1 MAGTP
6 RRGIIIA
13 THGVGYSASD
23 LHDLAAHYREDFL
36 VYLVDLAGHG
46 LAAELTGSQRQDKF
60 HATATQFENDL
71 AQILNQSPSGIPVIL
86 MGHSFGGAVAAYAVA
101 RNALL
106 VDALLLEDPAI
117 LTAAEAKAHNA
128 EYAFSYGATDETIWP
143 NLTIPTLIVTGD
155 GTGKDDELIFTG
167 ERLQELRRH
176 PLVETAIVSGAS
188 HLVRHDNPEGFFA
201 ATDAYLDG
209 VLSAGSTLDHKKK
222 PFIQESLQDVVDVLP
237 PQTTWDVVPMR
248 ETTAKRNRP
257 YLFAPGIS
265 ATKIN
270 AGGITPGGN
279 TGSGTDAQPQPV
291 RVVASNDVHNGNTQP
306 SVVFFCVHG
315 GGYVGG
321 KPEYDDVRHEALVQA
336 FHPAVAVSPDYRLA
350 PENPYPAGVRD
361 TIAALIETARRYPN
375 VPIIAYGDSAGAG
388 ILAQTFA
395 RLEDF
400 APDDAVKL
408 RELITAFIAVEPCL
422 DPAMQSASWTTYAD
436 GPIWYDRASE
446 AAWAGYLPD
455 DADPDEK
462 PTFTQLM
469 PTNPDLVPPTLV
481 MVNPV
486 DPLRDEGINWA
497 RHLTDACVITELH
510 WFKGTVH
517 GLCTIP
523 GTDSWESLVQL
534 IARFTQ
540 IPGS

>member
-1 MAGTP
+1 MAGNP

-13 THGVGYSASD
+13 THGVGYSATD

-46 LAAELTGSQRQDKF
+46 LAAELTESQRQNQF
-60 HATATQFENDL
+60 HATATQFEKDL

-86 MGHSFGGAVAAYAVA
+86 MGHSLGGAVAAYVA
-101 RNALL
+101 THNALL
-106 VDALLLEDPAI
+106 ADALVLEDPAI

-128 EYAFSYGATDETIWP
+128 EYSFSYGATDETIWP
-143 NLTIPTLIVTGD
+143 NLIIPTLVIAGD
-155 GTGKDDELIFTG
+155 SVGKDNELIFTH
-167 ERLQELRRH
+167 EHIQELQQF
-176 PLVETAIVSGAS
+176 PLVETTIVSGAS

-201 ATDAYLDG
+201 AADAFLDD
-209 VLSAGSTLDHKKK
+209 VLSKSITSTGKKK
-222 PFIQESLQDVVDVLP
+222 PFVLDSLQRIVDVLP

-257 YLFAPGIS
+257 YPFAPGIS
-265 ATKIN
+265 ATEFHTTD
-270 AGGITPGGN
+270 G
-279 TGSGTDAQPQPV
+279 DAQPQTV
-291 RVVASNDVHNGNTQP
+291 RVVAADDIHNGSTQP
-306 SVVFFCVHG
+306 IVVFFCVHG

-336 FHPAVAVSPDYRLA
+336 FQPAVAVSPDYRLA
-350 PENPYPAGVRD
+350 PENPYPAGVQD
-361 TIAALIETARRYPN
+361 AIAALIETARRYPN

-388 ILAQTFA
+388 TLAQAFA
-395 RLEDF
+395 RLEEF
-400 APDDAVKL
+400 ARADAALL
-408 RELITAFIAVEPCL
+408 RQHVTAFIAVEPCL

-446 AAWAGYLPD
+446 AAWAGYLPENTD
-455 DADPDEK
+455 HHVK
-462 PTFTQLM
+462 PSLVQLI
-469 PTNPDLVPPTLV
+469 PTNPELLPPTLV
-481 MVNPV
+481 VVNPV
-486 DPLRDEGINWA
+486 DPLRDEGIDWA
-497 RHLTDACVITELH
+497 RRFTDAGVITELH

-540 IPGS
+540 IPSS